1 MTDYF
6 EITRGVRQGCPLS
19 PSLFI
24 LTVELL
30 ALKIRQS
37 PNCRGIRLPN
47 DKEARIS
54 QFADDTT
61 IITNNT
67 DSLRSHLQTIEEFGA
82 ISGLKLNRKKTKAMW
97 LGSMKHNTSK
107 ILEFKSTREPVKV
120 LGIFLGYNQ
129 DKIIEENFLSR
140 IRKMKTR
147 LNLWLSRDLTLY
159 GKSLLAKTLGV
170 SQLVYAASLLSVP
183 NAVIKIIQ
191 TELFSFLWK
200 NKKDKIKR
208 AVIYQPLAEGGLNF
222 INFATMVKSLRL
234 AWLSR
239 LLGDN
244 DDLWKVI
251 PNYYLSEYG
260 GLQFLLKCNY
270 NAESINKCLPNF
282 YRELLQYF
290 QEFKNKTNIFPY
302 GEFLLWNNKAI
313 TIENSSVFWRAWFK
327 RKIIYVQDVLNAE
340 GNFLTLKE
348 FQNKFKIKTNFLYYL
363 QLIAAI
369 PLDLKKKA
377 ATIEIPS
384 QEGLNTAKLSSSAI
398 ATPDLSEMRCKN
410 YYKILSGNGIT
421 EPTGI
426 KNWKNNFPDYFT
438 DWEKKFSF
446 IYKSTNDN
454 KLRQFSFRLLHR
466 ITTTK
471 KELFKFRLV
480 EDEACTLCLL
490 PDSIEHT
497 FLDCTVTTAFYSK
510 AISWFNHENDTH
522 ITLSS
527 KQVTFNDIPRLT
539 HLTYYPRRRLHL
551 FVITLKQYIYACK
564 CLDKKPNMQEFQRKV
579 ILQWQIEK
587 CALP

>member
-1 MTDYF
+1 MQHLCF
-6 EITRGVRQGCPLS
+6 QFQMQLS
-19 PSLFI
+19 KLFKQNFSL
-24 LTVELL
+24 
-30 ALKIRQS
+30 S
-37 PNCRGIRLPN
+37 
-47 DKEARIS
+47 
-54 QFADDTT
+54 
-61 IITNNT
+61 
-67 DSLRSHLQTIEEFGA
+67 
-82 ISGLKLNRKKTKAMW
+82 
-97 LGSMKHNTSK
+97 
-107 ILEFKSTREPVKV
+107 
-120 LGIFLGYNQ
+120 
-129 DKIIEENFLSR
+129 
-140 IRKMKTR
+140 
-147 LNLWLSRDLTLY
+147 Y
-159 GKSLLAKTLGV
+159 GK
-170 SQLVYAASLLSVP
+170 
-183 NAVIKIIQ
+183 
-191 TELFSFLWK
+191 
-200 NKKDKIKR
+200 KKDKIKR

-222 INFATMVKSLRL
+222 INFDAMVKSLLL

-244 DDLWKVI
+244 DDSWKVI

-270 NAESINKCLPNF
+270 NAQSINKCLPNF

-302 GEFLLWNNKAI
+302 GEFLLWNNKSI
-313 TIENSSVFWRAWFK
+313 TIENSSVFWRSWF
-327 RKIIYVQDVLNAE
+327 RQKIINVQDVLNAE
-340 GNFLTLKE
+340 GIFLTLEE
-348 FQNKFKIKTNFLYYL
+348 FQNKFKIKTNFLYHL

-369 PLDLKKKA
+369 PSDLKKA

-384 QEGLNTAKLSSSAI
+384 QEVLNTAKLSSSAT

-426 KNWKNNFPDYFT
+426 EKWKNNFPDYFT
-438 DWEKKFSF
+438 DWGKKFSF
-446 IYKSTNDN
+446 IYKSTKDN

-466 ITTTK
+466 ITMTK
-471 KELFKFRLV
+471 KDLFKFRLV

-497 FLDCTVTTAFYSK
+497 FLHYTVTTAFYSK

-539 HLTYYPRRRLHL
+539 HLTDYLRRRLHL
-551 FVITLKQYIYACK
+551 FVIILKHYIYACK